1 MTLRRDKSHRLG
13 TDHVLVSFI
22 GEMQSLDKSNEEIVE
37 AVIEYCDP
45 DSLWAWKELRQNSQ
59 HFLDR

>member
-45 DSLWAWKELRQNSQ
+45 DSLWIGEKKVMS
-59 HFLDR
+59 

>member
-22 GEMQSLDKSNEEIVE
+22 GEMQSNEEIVE

-45 DSLWAWKELRQNSQ
+45 DSLWAWKELRQNSK
-59 HFLDR
+59 HF